1 MSATLIEKYSGNV
14 PRYTSYPTAPHFH
27 EGVDS
32 ETYAGWLKA
41 LKSGD
46 TLSLY
51 LHIPYCD
58 RLCWFCACHTKQTQK
73 YQPVRTYVDALLR
86 EIDKVGSLVESCVAV
101 TAIHFG
107 GGSPSMLDPE
117 DFLKIMAML
126 RQRFSIAPTAEISV
140 EMDPNDLDDARYDAL
155 AQGGITRASLG
166 VQDFEPKVQEAIN
179 RIQTFAQTRHVVDEV
194 RRRGVRSVNCDIV
207 YGLPY
212 QTMESLGSTV
222 RDVISLDPDRVA
234 LFGYAHVPWM
244 KKHQTMINEDHLPD
258 ANMRFDLMNRA
269 ASMLKEAGY
278 QAIGLDHFAKPED
291 ALAVAAREGR
301 LVRNFQ
307 GYTDDDAT
315 ALIGLGA
322 SSIGRLPQG
331 YVQNIPATGMYE
343 KAANS
348 SALAVA
354 RGIAF
359 SEDDRLRGYV
369 IERLMC
375 DYRLSIEAL
384 KARFGAAAAQIVAE
398 AQDLVDSDRDGHV
411 TIRDGVL
418 VVAPEAWPFI
428 RSVAARFDA
437 YLGNGRGRHS
447 IAV

>member
-1 MSATLIEKYSGNV
+1 
-14 PRYTSYPTAPHFH
+14 
-27 EGVDS
+27 
-32 ETYAGWLKA
+32 
-41 LKSGD
+41 
-46 TLSLY
+46 
-51 LHIPYCD
+51 
-58 RLCWFCACHTKQTQK
+58 
-73 YQPVRTYVDALLR
+73 
-86 EIDKVGSLVESCVAV
+86 
-101 TAIHFG
+101 
-107 GGSPSMLDPE
+107 
-117 DFLKIMAML
+117 
-126 RQRFSIAPTAEISV
+126 
-140 EMDPNDLDDARYDAL
+140 
-155 AQGGITRASLG
+155 
-166 VQDFEPKVQEAIN
+166 
-179 RIQTFAQTRHVVDEV
+179 
-194 RRRGVRSVNCDIV
+194 
-207 YGLPY
+207 
-212 QTMESLGSTV
+212 MESLGSTV

-375 DYRLSIEAL
+375 DYRLSIDAL